1 MSRSGRGFEDEAR
14 QRVIDAARRSGM
26 SVGDLVRALAEPIA
40 PAERPAVADTSLA
53 GDFGR
58 RLDELSER
66 MRRLGTGERAAPAAT
81 RAPARASRVDAVDET
96 ALDEIAATVDR
107 LSGAPRSRTRP
118 APARADETSRI
129 LETLEAL
136 DLRVRSLT
144 EDKAPRRPARSA
156 AETPAPARTRSKT
169 VATEERRPA
178 RAETERARAI
188 EPAAP
193 WGSDALDRQF
203 RELGEKIE
211 QLRGRD
217 DRDGSAAL
225 IAEIR
230 ALRSFIESRAGGGA
244 DVSEQIRRL
253 AGKIDRL
260 AESRPE
266 RDVIEPLV
274 TEIGRLRD
282 VVLQSNFEGSLKSIE
297 AGYGHIVDRLDDLK
311 RGLAGPRPESRIDAE
326 IAEIRNLLRT
336 VPQVGHLSSLERNL
350 TALTDKFERLATRD
364 ETPAAQQ
371 IERRLADLRTQIDA
385 FDPAAVTRS
394 LDQRLKAVTDK
405 LDALERASRG
415 PVASDRVI
423 TLLEE
428 LRTIAGG
435 NRAAD
440 EIRALDARIAELGE
454 RIGEFEARRP
464 TFDDTDRLHQRI
476 AEIAGKLDAIV
487 EGDDGRRTTDALEAA
502 VARLDAAIAK
512 ASDPQADAQLDA
524 RFDRLLDRL
533 DQRLPP
539 DPTAEVESLTREIAA
554 MRRDLAASRGN
565 EDLEEQM
572 RRLAERIDR
581 SVAQDGDDE
590 ALAQIEEQL
599 ARISGQ
605 IEATQDRFQDIGAL
619 EGHIL
624 KLAERMEDQHLDA
637 VTAAR
642 EAAREMVRELAGSR
656 EDGLAEEALRALQGD
671 LRSLQSAARDTETRT
686 NDTLISLHDAL
697 TGIVGRLS
705 AIEKIAQGSARS
717 AAAARNAAQAA
728 ETAAQAAAHPM
739 PQVVASP
746 LQPPAPAVA
755 AIRAMASEAPA
766 ARASE
771 PLPTEAAEARPTI
784 AGRPVATG
792 PDAPSG
798 ATNPIARAR
807 ELLAGSTA
815 PEDNRPLEPGSGKP
829 AARPMPRIEPVVAPI
844 TDPAAPIARKADFIA
859 AARRAAQAAAATTAP
874 TAPVEAASA
883 TVQPGDRPAPDAAA
897 EPRESGALARI
908 GQVLK
913 TRRRPLVLATAAV
926 VLAILTLQ
934 MLPGSKAPT
943 TKTADAEVKVEQT
956 APKTTAAVPATP
968 APAAP
973 AESILTK
980 TPTGEPAVGFSM
992 PLATDGSGGAAS
1004 AVPTTTPAP
1013 SEVPPQ
1019 RTSALG
1025 GVPLAG
1031 EESAPTVTGSIPTT
1045 AAAAPAT
1052 PAATAT
1058 PAALPEA
1065 IGPEALRA
1073 AAAAG
1078 DPKAAFEIGLRFAEG
1093 RTVPAD
1099 LTKAVEWY
1107 ARAADKGLATA
1118 QYRLA
1123 VAYEKGLGVARD
1135 PEKSKA
1141 LYKAAAEQGNVRA
1154 MHNLGVIYANARD
1167 MASAVPWFQKAAD
1180 LGLKDSQFNLG
1191 IIHALGSGVKQD
1203 LAVSYK
1209 WFALAAR
1216 QGDAEAEKKQT
1227 EVAGHLDKVNLAAAR
1242 MAVQTWVQRPL
1253 VRAANDEVRGWGE
1266 PASAAAQPSAED
1278 IVRQAQSL
1286 LKAKG
1291 FYVGTID
1298 GDAGPSTKSAI
1309 RSFQKKAGLPQTGEI
1324 DPALM
1329 RALAGGRAL

>member
-66 MRRLGTGERAAPAAT
+66 MRRLGTGERPAPTAT

-118 APARADETSRI
+118 APVRSDETSRI

-136 DLRVRSLT
+136 DLKVRSLT

-156 AETPAPARTRSKT
+156 AETPTPARTRSKA
-169 VATEERRPA
+169 VVTEERRPT
-178 RAETERARAI
+178 RAETERTRPI
-188 EPAAP
+188 EAPAPYVA
-193 WGSDALDRQF
+193 DTLDRQF

-217 DRDGSAAL
+217 DRDGSAPL

-230 ALRSFIESRAGGGA
+230 ALRAFIENRSGGGA
-244 DVSEQIRRL
+244 EVSEQIRRL

-311 RGLAGPRPESRIDAE
+311 RGLAGPRPEGRIDAE
-326 IAEIRNLLRT
+326 ISEIRNLLRT

-454 RIGEFEARRP
+454 RIADFETRRP

-487 EGDDGRRTTDALEAA
+487 EGDDGRRTTDALESA

-512 ASDPQADAQLDA
+512 ASGPQADAQLDA

-572 RRLAERIDR
+572 RLLAERIDR

-599 ARISGQ
+599 SRISGQ

-642 EAAREMVRELAGSR
+642 EAAREMVRELAESR

-697 TGIVGRLS
+697 TGIVGRLT

-728 ETAAQAAAHPM
+728 ETAAQAAVHPA
-739 PQVVASP
+739 PPAVASP
-746 LQPPAPAVA
+746 FSAASPAVTPTV
-755 AIRAMASEAPA
+755 RAV
-766 ARASE
+766 ASE
-771 PLPTEAAEARPTI
+771 PLAAPAAEPAPSEPTEARPTI
-784 AGRPVATG
+784 AGRPVAT
-792 PDAPSG
+792 
-798 ATNPIARAR
+798 NPIARAR
-807 ELLAGSTA
+807 ELLTGSTA

-829 AARPMPRIEPVVAPI
+829 TARPLPRIEPMAMPI
-844 TDPAAPIARKADFIA
+844 ADSAAPSARKADFIA

-883 TVQPGDRPAPDAAA
+883 TVQPGDRPAPDATA
-897 EPRESGALARI
+897 EPRDSGALARI

-956 APKTTAAVPATP
+956 APKTTAAVPAT
-968 APAAP
+968 APTPAP

-1045 AAAAPAT
+1045 AATRPAT
-1052 PAATAT
+1052 PPAAEAT
-1058 PAALPEA
+1058 TALPET
-1065 IGPEALRA
+1065 IGPEALRSA
-1073 AAAAG
+1073 AVAG
-1078 DPKAAFEIGLRFAEG
+1078 DAKAAFEIGLRYAEG

-1099 LTKAVEWY
+1099 LTKAVAWY
-1107 ARAADKGLATA
+1107 GRAADKGLATA